1 MSTNL
6 SAKCYQQNK
15 ERLYK
20 TLMKDIT
27 TFSRKK
33 KKKNDNMV
41 VNVTKILHKMKKKK
55 KMVEY
60 RRKYYKVRNNTLLW
74 LLESIL
80 IKKILILYKGK
91 CKKLFSF
98 ALMFKKFSLNKQK
111 MWKEI

>member
-55 KMVEY
+55 K
-60 RRKYYKVRNNTLLW
+60 N
-74 LLESIL
+74 
-80 IKKILILYKGK
+80 G
-91 CKKLFSF
+91 
-98 ALMFKKFSLNKQK
+98 
-111 MWKEI
+111 

>member
-20 TLMKDIT
+20 MLMKDIK

-55 KMVEY
+55 K
-60 RRKYYKVRNNTLLW
+60 N
-74 LLESIL
+74 
-80 IKKILILYKGK
+80 G
-91 CKKLFSF
+91 
-98 ALMFKKFSLNKQK
+98 
-111 MWKEI
+111 

>member
-55 KMVEY
+55 KWLSIEENIT
-60 RRKYYKVRNNTLLW
+60 KWEITLYYD
-74 LLESIL
+74 
-80 IKKILILYKGK
+80 Y
-91 CKKLFSF
+91 
-98 ALMFKKFSLNKQK
+98 
-111 MWKEI
+111 

>member
-55 KMVEY
+55 KKWVSIEENIT
-60 RRKYYKVRNNTLLW
+60 KWEITLYYD
-74 LLESIL
+74 
-80 IKKILILYKGK
+80 Y
-91 CKKLFSF
+91 
-98 ALMFKKFSLNKQK
+98 
-111 MWKEI
+111 

>member
-33 KKKNDNMV
+33 KFFFCAYVQKVLSQQTKNVKRNI
-41 VNVTKILHKMKKKK
+41 NV
-55 KMVEY
+55 
-60 RRKYYKVRNNTLLW
+60 
-74 LLESIL
+74 
-80 IKKILILYKGK
+80 
-91 CKKLFSF
+91 
-98 ALMFKKFSLNKQK
+98 
-111 MWKEI
+111 

>member
-55 KMVEY
+55 KKWLSIEENIT
-60 RRKYYKVRNNTLLW
+60 KWEITLYYD
-74 LLESIL
+74 
-80 IKKILILYKGK
+80 Y
-91 CKKLFSF
+91 
-98 ALMFKKFSLNKQK
+98 
-111 MWKEI
+111 

>member
-55 KMVEY
+55 KKKKRWLSIEENST
-60 RRKYYKVRNNTLLW
+60 KWEITLYYD
-74 LLESIL
+74 
-80 IKKILILYKGK
+80 Y
-91 CKKLFSF
+91 
-98 ALMFKKFSLNKQK
+98 
-111 MWKEI
+111 